1 MEGARAE
8 AGRTIRRPLKKS
20 RTRWTRTVVGR
31 GVRMDSAA
39 TQEVKSARLVD

>member
-8 AGRTIRRPLKKS
+8 AGRTVRRPLKKS

-31 GVRMDSAA
+31 GGEDGFSSNSGSKISK
-39 TQEVKSARLVD
+39 TC